1 MKKHG
6 SCPDHLIIFNSN
18 MEERLSKEV
27 DHVPRSA
34 GGMAMLTKACTLFAT
49 LSLVLV
55 QPAQAVT
62 EGKLLLQG

>member
-1 MKKHG
+1 
-6 SCPDHLIIFNSN
+6 